1 MLRGQ
6 QGGGQGRRV
15 RAPAAPR
22 AELAERGAPPQ
33 AQDHDVSVF
42 ISRSSSHTV
51 YFEETPVLPSLD
63 ATPGVCARSIPWT
76 ST

>member
-1 MLRGQ
+1 MHVYAAPHKDEGPRDGAPPLRDALHRAVLRGL

-33 AQDHDVSVF
+33 AQDHDVRVF
-42 ISRSSSHTV
+42 IR
-51 YFEETPVLPSLD
+51 L
-63 ATPGVCARSIPWT
+63 
-76 ST
+76 